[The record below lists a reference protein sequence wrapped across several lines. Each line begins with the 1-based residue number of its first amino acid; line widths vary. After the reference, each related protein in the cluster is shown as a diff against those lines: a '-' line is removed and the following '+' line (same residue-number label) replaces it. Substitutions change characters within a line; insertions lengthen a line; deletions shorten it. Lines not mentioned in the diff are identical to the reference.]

1 MRCRKAAS
9 PTLLP
14 IMKSIPSLVLALA
27 FCLSS
32 IGSNALAGPFEKS
45 AEKLDLRIRR
55 ASERFVEMQAEP
67 KKRIPADLLAQAHG
81 IIILHKVK
89 AGLGIGGEAGNGVAM
104 VRSKTTGAWSA
115 PAFIASAEGSY
126 GLQIG
131 AQESVIIY
139 LLMNESALKPLLGG
153 SLDIGVDVAAT
164 AGPADTGGKI
174 DTTTMQAPILVYSS
188 AEGLFAGAAFKG
200 GGILPAQKN
209 NELYYGRNMNDILFD
224 PAIRPTA
231 TGQHLIDVIKT
242 YAGQN
247 RY

>member
-1 MRCRKAAS
+1 MKILPFSTPLIAL
-9 PTLLP
+9 TL
-14 IMKSIPSLVLALA
+14 
-27 FCLSS
+27 CLTT
-32 IGSNALAGPFEKS
+32 GGGDVLAGPFRKS

-55 ASERFVEMQAEP
+55 ASERFVEMQADP
-67 KKRIPADLLAQAHG
+67 KKRIPADVIAKAHG

-104 VRSKTTGAWSA
+104 VRNKTTSAWSA

-139 LLMNESALKPLLGG
+139 LLMNETALKPLLGG
-153 SLDIGVDVAAT
+153 SLDVGVDVAAT
-164 AGPADTGGKI
+164 AGPNDTGGKI

-209 NELYYGRNMNDILFD
+209 NEVYYGRNMNDILFD

-231 TGQHLIDVIKT
+231 TGQHLIDVLRT
-242 YAGQN
+242 YAG
-247 RY
+247 RTGY